1 MFGLYFKTF
10 VVLSVPLAS
19 RIVVPFAK
27 YVLSQVLLV
36 NGKVTENTFKT
47 EKTKRGFPTQL
58 PIVKLTAGR
67 KKVEIYKG
75 LDTTT
80 FKVGQM
86 VELKCSIM
94 KVKSGNR
101 ISTKYILV

>member
-1 MFGLYFKTF
+1 MAVKTKSARKVKPKDTQSGTF
-10 VVLSVPLAS
+10 M
-19 RIVVPFAK
+19 
-27 YVLSQVLLV
+27 LV
-36 NGKVTENTFKT
+36 NGKVIENGQKT

-58 PIVKLTAGR
+58 PIIKVLAG
-67 KKVEIYKG
+67 KKKMEVYKG
-75 LDTTT
+75 LNNTN
-80 FKVGQM
+80 FKLGQS